1 MLGGNDLL
9 HGPPFAAEDAAAR
22 MDACLTALLTQRA
35 PSTVLLVSPPPL
47 CLGSWTNAALC
58 RQAARLAPCY
68 RALAAKR
75 EVAFADAGAWGVELL
90 FDGVHF
96 SPEGHRAFAVG
107 IQEALEPLAAQ
118 FLGG

>member
-9 HGPPFAAEDAAAR
+9 QGPPFAAEDAAAR
-22 MDACLTALLTQRA
+22 MDTCLTALLTQRA

-58 RQAARLAPCY
+58 RQATRLAPCY

-75 EVAFADAGAWGVELL
+75 KVTFADAGAWGVELL

-96 SPEGHRAFAVG
+96 SPEGHRAFSVG
-107 IQEALEPLAAQ
+107 IQGALEPLAAQ
-118 FLGG
+118 FPGG